1 MSLKVIGYIAV
12 ALVLL
17 ALLVIAVP
25 ALLSAKS
32 TLAVIGGVLLF
43 VGIIAGVIS
52 WALKQIRKS
61 NISIN

>member
-12 ALVLL
+12 ALIVF
-17 ALLVIAVP
+17 ALLTIAVP

-32 TLAVIGGVLLF
+32 TLAVIAGVLLF
-43 VGIIAGVIS
+43 VGIIAGAVSFAI
-52 WALKQIRKS
+52 KQFRKS

>member
-17 ALLVIAVP
+17 GLLVIAVP

-32 TLAVIGGVLLF
+32 TLAVGAGVLLF

>member
-12 ALVLL
+12 ALIVF
-17 ALLVIAVP
+17 ALLTIAVP

-32 TLAVIGGVLLF
+32 TLAVIAGVLLF
-43 VGIIAGVIS
+43 VSIIAGAVSFAI
-52 WALKQIRKS
+52 KQFRKS

>member
-12 ALVLL
+12 TLVLL

-61 NISIN
+61 NISLN

>member
-12 ALVLL
+12 TLVLL

>member
-12 ALVLL
+12 TLVLL

-43 VGIIAGVIS
+43 VGIIATVIS

>member
-12 ALVLL
+12 ALIVF
-17 ALLVIAVP
+17 ALLTIAVP